1 MEPAPVPE
9 RGNTKAPNTR
19 RKQCGRK
26 GEPVDQQNHVTFNQQ
41 PHPGLLRKGNL
52 VVMSRFQSD
61 NRFSAIQ
68 QAIAYWEALR
78 GDALLPRRSDIDPRG
93 IENILEYAFVLE
105 RIAPGLA
112 RMRVAGSH
120 LSDLMGMEVRGMPIT
135 AFFTP
140 AGRAALDQTIE
151 AVFDDPAIVDLAL
164 TGERGIG
171 RPPLDAR
178 MVLLPMEN
186 DLGDVSRIFGCLV
199 AKGDIGRK
207 TRRFDVT
214 ATQKRV
220 LGSPAFDTPAST
232 QSQTSG
238 SPAHATPGFAEASPP
253 LAGAK
258 PTRVPYLR
266 IVSRDD

>member
-1 MEPAPVPE
+1 M
-9 RGNTKAPNTR
+9 
-19 RKQCGRK
+19 
-26 GEPVDQQNHVTFNQQ
+26 DQQNHVTFTRPQGPQ
-41 PHPGLLRKGNL
+41 KLRKGNL
-52 VVMSRFQSD
+52 VVMDRFQSD

-78 GDALLPRRSDIDPRG
+78 SDNGLPKRSDIDPRG

-140 AGRAALDQTIE
+140 AGRTALEQTIE
-151 AVFDDPAIVDLAL
+151 SVFDDPAIVDLAL

-178 MVLLPMEN
+178 MVLLPMES
-186 DLGDVSRIFGCLV
+186 DLGEVSRIFGCLV

-207 TRRFDVT
+207 TRRFDVR
-214 ATQKRV
+214 ATQKRS
-220 LGSPAFDTPAST
+220 LGQPTFATPT
-232 QSQTSG
+232 YKHSQTRKD
-238 SPAHATPGFAEASPP
+238 PAHSIPGFAEASAP

-258 PTRVPYLR
+258 PTKVPYLR
-266 IVSRDD
+266 VVSRDD